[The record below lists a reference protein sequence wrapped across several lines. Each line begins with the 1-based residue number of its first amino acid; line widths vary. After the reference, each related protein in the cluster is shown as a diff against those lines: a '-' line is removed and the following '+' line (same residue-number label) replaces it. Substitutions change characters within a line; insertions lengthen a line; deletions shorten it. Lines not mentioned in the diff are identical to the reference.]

1 MTMRTGNNLIIDFPR
16 TPRRLSSSSSSSS
29 SSSKTK
35 QLVRFSSMSEL
46 YTYPNDTTTD
56 NEADT
61 NSAIWYTSEDQQR
74 FRRDA
79 KDDASSYLTKRATKQ
94 AEAKR
99 TDLPVDHIEPP
110 PFGLELQLVS
120 KEHTQKRV
128 MTRQLVLIAV
138 LTEQERQYEE
148 TAYSRAAD
156 GYDDDDHIQERIAAI
171 SRKYSKWSRDEA
183 RVVGRFQASA
193 SI

>member
-1 MTMRTGNNLIIDFPR
+1 MTMHTATFLALRGGYV
-16 TPRRLSSSSSSSS
+16 SSSS

-35 QLVRFSSMSEL
+35 RSVRFSSMSEL

-56 NEADT
+56 NAEADT

-128 MTRQLVLIAV
+128 MTRKLHVLLVDFKL
-138 LTEQERQYEE
+138 LRLYEIGRVF
-148 TAYSRAAD
+148 YWYLLLLYHNRCSR
-156 GYDDDDHIQERIAAI
+156 
-171 SRKYSKWSRDEA
+171 
-183 RVVGRFQASA
+183 
-193 SI
+193 

>member
-1 MTMRTGNNLIIDFPR
+1 
-16 TPRRLSSSSSSSS
+16 
-29 SSSKTK
+29 
-35 QLVRFSSMSEL
+35 MSEL

-56 NEADT
+56 KEADT

-128 MTRQLVLIAV
+128 MTRKLVLIAV

-148 TAYSRAAD
+148 AAYSRAAD
-156 GYDDDDHIQERIAAI
+156 GNDDDDHHIQVQERIAAV